1 MSFISVK
8 ETSVKRGITER
19 DVRQYSA
26 EGRIPGAFITGKIWN
41 IPDDAKKPKRKPKFL
56 RTFLED

>member
-1 MSFISVK
+1 MGFISVK
-8 ETSVKRGITER
+8 EASVKRGISER
-19 DVRQYSA
+19 DVRQYCA

-41 IPDDAKKPKRKPKFL
+41 IPDDVKKPKRKPKCP